1 MATIE
6 KRIGKDGQQ
15 VYRVKV
21 RRKGAPVLTETF
33 AKLSE
38 AKKWAQMTEGAVL
51 AGRNFQ
57 VPEAKKHTLADVID
71 RYIGAILPQKSR
83 SSITMQTLQLTWWKA
98 QLGPCVLADV
108 TPAMIAECRDKLAQ
122 GDKKPRANST
132 VRRYLAAL
140 SHAFTIAVRE
150 WGWLDDSPMR
160 KVSKPKESRGR
171 VRFLSDEER
180 QRLLESCKISVNPY
194 LYTIVVLALSTG
206 ARRGELLSLHWGD
219 VDLKRGM
226 LTFRETKNGERRSVP
241 LTGYALEVL
250 TQHAKIRRL
259 NTTLVFPNST
269 GTQPMCIRRAWGN
282 AVARAGI
289 KDFRF
294 HDLRHTFA
302 SHLAMQGASLLD
314 IATILGHKTLQMVQ
328 RYAHLS
334 QAHTAGIVA
343 RMNKAIFG

>member
-1 MATIE
+1 MPATITPLQKPKQASRNLTQEIE
-6 KRIGKDGQQ
+6 KRTGKAGQQ

-33 AKLSE
+33 SKLSE

-51 AGRNFQ
+51 AGRIFQ
-57 VPEAKKHTLADVID
+57 VPEAKKHTISDLID
-71 RYIGAILPQKSR
+71 RYIREILPQKSR

-98 QLGPCVLADV
+98 QLDHCVLADV

-180 QRLLESCKISVNPY
+180 NRLTLPIRDFSKHSWTVP
-194 LYTIVVLALSTG
+194 TG
-206 ARRGELLSLHWGD
+206 AS
-219 VDLKRGM
+219 
-226 LTFRETKNGERRSVP
+226 
-241 LTGYALEVL
+241 
-250 TQHAKIRRL
+250 
-259 NTTLVFPNST
+259 
-269 GTQPMCIRRAWGN
+269 
-282 AVARAGI
+282 
-289 KDFRF
+289 
-294 HDLRHTFA
+294 
-302 SHLAMQGASLLD
+302 
-314 IATILGHKTLQMVQ
+314 
-328 RYAHLS
+328 
-334 QAHTAGIVA
+334 
-343 RMNKAIFG
+343 